1 MNEYSYSSDLIKH
14 LGDLISPTIWPI
26 DSPWLMSICSLD
38 MVKTIY
44 FTYYWNCKLVCC
56 DSLVTT
62 QKVIR
67 TRHHTCVSDEVTY
80 TKCPTWRPEMCF
92 DSAQLRHVR
101 VTFLMPQG
109 ITPDSIWSTP
119 HAISCWKLKQM
130 KKFNVTGTSHNAW
143 WGGDLQ
149 QISHLS
155 ALAPPVVHLHMSSK
169 ISHDDCQAMMCRS
182 TLTMLTS
189 LLSHLSHL
197 KHRTFKGDQKAN
209 CVTVRFVANSSKK
222 HLARQIIRVF
232 VKQCQNFGVTE
243 ICNFQFPHPYF

>member
-1 MNEYSYSSDLIKH
+1 MLTWYGQDDIFHILLK
-14 LGDLISPTIWPI
+14 LQISVL
-26 DSPWLMSICSLD
+26 WL
-38 MVKTIY
+38 
-44 FTYYWNCKLVCC
+44 
-56 DSLVTT
+56 
-62 QKVIR
+62 
-67 TRHHTCVSDEVTY
+67 TRYHPH
-80 TKCPTWRPEMCF
+80 
-92 DSAQLRHVR
+92 A
-101 VTFLMPQG
+101 QG
-109 ITPDSIWSTP
+109 ITPVWVMKWPTPNVPHEDLKYALIQHNSDMYVSHSWCHKESHLTQYGP
-119 HAISCWKLKQM
+119 HASSCWKLKKM

-189 LLSHLSHL
+189 LLSHL

-222 HLARQIIRVF
+222 HLARQVIRVF

-243 ICNFQFPHPYF
+243 IHNFQFPYYVWNSFPFSWNSHDTRCTTFLGLL